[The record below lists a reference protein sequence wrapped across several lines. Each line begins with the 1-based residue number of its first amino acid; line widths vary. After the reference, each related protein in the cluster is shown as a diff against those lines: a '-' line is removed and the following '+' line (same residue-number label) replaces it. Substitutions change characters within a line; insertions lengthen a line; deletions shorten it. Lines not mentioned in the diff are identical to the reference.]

1 MNVIERKYYT
11 CEKCG
16 RTSQNEEKIKECEA
30 SHLTIKEAENI
41 KLDPDVYSR
50 CVATAKGY
58 YRMLQRQKEIEEE
71 IIHETHAPDGQPRGS
86 GVGDP
91 TGRKVEKILQRQR
104 ENDRKIKAVEQA
116 WVSFEDERTRLYIK
130 KNFFEGLLM
139 REICIMMPG
148 GTPMAEITMKRYRKK
163 FLIRLAEN
171 LFEI

>member
-1 MNVIERKYYT
+1 MTVKD
-11 CEKCG
+11 
-16 RTSQNEEKIKECEA
+16 
-30 SHLTIKEAENI
+30 AENI

-71 IIHETHAPDGQPRGS
+71 IIHETYAPDGQPRGS
-86 GVGDP
+86 GTGDP
-91 TGRKVEKILQRQR
+91 CQCSHPTPTARKVEKILQRQR
-104 ENDRKIKAVEQA
+104 ENDRKIRAVEQA
-116 WVSFEDERTRLYIK
+116 WISFQDKRVRMFIK

-139 REICIMMPG
+139 REICIIMPE